1 MYDGFLID
9 DLMPLVMMCISLCI
23 LGSSLIR
30 IFRSHTKTQALTLWD
45 DLTRWYLRL
54 KCKNEIPSELEI
66 CFDTQLN
73 DVKTFPALTVNVYY
87 NSMPVFN
94 FTEEL
99 KSILSAKRIKKKVMN
114 IDFRKLT
121 TKAYNIYME
130 RIINDLDDIRPN

>member
-1 MYDGFLID
+1 MYYGFEFDMIQLAM
-9 DLMPLVMMCISLCI
+9 LCISFSL

-30 IFRSHTKTQALTLWD
+30 TSRSHTKIQTLTLWD

-54 KCKNEIPSELEI
+54 KCKREIPNEIEI

-73 DVKTFPALTVNVYY
+73 DDKGFPVLLVNIYY
-87 NSMPVFN
+87 NSMPVFH

-99 KSILSAKRIKKKVMN
+99 KSIMSAKRIKKKIMN

-130 RIINDLDDIRPN
+130 SIINDLDDIRPD

>member
-1 MYDGFLID
+1 MYDGFFID
-9 DLMPLVMMCISLCI
+9 DLMPLITMCISLYI

-30 IFRSHTKTQALTLWD
+30 IFRTHTKSQALTLWD
-45 DLTRWYLRL
+45 DLTRWYLQL
-54 KCKNEIPSELEI
+54 KCKKEIPGELEI

-73 DVKTFPALTVNVYY
+73 DDKEFPVLTVNVYY

-99 KSILSAKRIKKKVMN
+99 KSILSAKHIKKKVMN
-114 IDFRKLT
+114 TDFRKLT

-130 RIINDLDDIRPN
+130 RIINDLDSIRPD

>member
-1 MYDGFLID
+1 MYDGFTFDIIQLA
-9 DLMPLVMMCISLCI
+9 MPCISFYI
-23 LGSSLIR
+23 LVTSLIR
-30 IFRSHTKTQALTLWD
+30 MFRTHTKTQALTLWD
-45 DLTRWYLRL
+45 DLTRWYLQMKL
-54 KCKNEIPSELEI
+54 KNEIPGELEI

-73 DVKTFPALTVNVYY
+73 DDKAFPVLAVNVYY

-114 IDFRKLT
+114 TDFRKLT

-130 RIINDLDDIRPN
+130 RIINDLDGIRPD

>member
-1 MYDGFLID
+1 MYDGFGFDMFQLAM
-9 DLMPLVMMCISLCI
+9 LCISFYL

-30 IFRSHTKTQALTLWD
+30 TSRSHMKIQILTLWD
-45 DLTRWYLRL
+45 DLTRWYLQL
-54 KCKNEIPSELEI
+54 KFKNNEIPNEIEI

-73 DVKTFPALTVNVYY
+73 DDKGFPVLLVNIYY
-87 NSMPVFN
+87 NSMPVFH

-99 KSILSAKRIKKKVMN
+99 KSIMSAKRIKKKIMN

-130 RIINDLDDIRPN
+130 SIINDLDDIRPD

>member
-1 MYDGFLID
+1 MYYGFGFDMIQ
-9 DLMPLVMMCISLCI
+9 LVGLCISFYL

-30 IFRSHTKTQALTLWD
+30 MSRSHTKIQTLTLWD

-54 KCKNEIPSELEI
+54 KCKREIPKEIEI

-73 DVKTFPALTVNVYY
+73 DDKGFPVLLVNIYY
-87 NSMPVFN
+87 NNMPVFH

-99 KSILSAKRIKKKVMN
+99 KSIMSAKRIKKKIMN

-130 RIINDLDDIRPN
+130 SIINDLDDIRPD

>member
-1 MYDGFLID
+1 MYDGFLTD
-9 DLMPLVMMCISLCI
+9 DLMPLVTMCISLYM

-30 IFRSHTKTQALTLWD
+30 IFRSHTKVQALTLWD
-45 DLTRWYLRL
+45 DLTRWYLQL
-54 KCKNEIPSELEI
+54 KLKNEIPGELEI

-73 DVKTFPALTVNVYY
+73 DDKAFPVLTVNVYY

-99 KSILSAKRIKKKVMN
+99 KSILSAKHIKKKVMN
-114 IDFRKLT
+114 TDFRKLT

-130 RIINDLDDIRPN
+130 RIINDLDGIRPN

>member
-1 MYDGFLID
+1 MYYGFEFDMIQ
-9 DLMPLVMMCISLCI
+9 LVGLCISFYL

-30 IFRSHTKTQALTLWD
+30 TSRSHTKIQTLTLWD

-54 KCKNEIPSELEI
+54 KGKREIPNEIEI

-73 DVKTFPALTVNVYY
+73 DDKGFPVLLVNIYY
-87 NSMPVFN
+87 NNMPVFH

-99 KSILSAKRIKKKVMN
+99 KSIMSAKRIKKKIMN

-130 RIINDLDDIRPN
+130 SIINDLDDIRLD

>member
-1 MYDGFLID
+1 MYYGFEFDMIQLAM
-9 DLMPLVMMCISLCI
+9 LCISFSL

-30 IFRSHTKTQALTLWD
+30 TSRSHTKIQTLTLWD

-54 KCKNEIPSELEI
+54 KCKREIPSELEI

-73 DVKTFPALTVNVYY
+73 DDKGFPVLLVNIYY
-87 NSMPVFN
+87 NNIPVFH

-99 KSILSAKRIKKKVMN
+99 KSFMSAKRIKKKIMN

-130 RIINDLDDIRPN
+130 SIINDLDDIRPD